1 MTGCAP
7 HRHDLG
13 AYVLAGLEPADVP
26 ALEAHLAVCAECQ
39 AEHAELAGA
48 PRLLARALD
57 APPPVPGRVRDRV
70 VADAARRR
78 ARRRW
83 TVTAAAAALL
93 AALVGGVVG
102 WQLAPAPPREVAV
115 PLEAVDPFDGSG
127 WAAFRT
133 EDAAVLVRLELAG
146 LEPLTAP
153 EVYEAWLSTTDGR
166 IVSIGQLPAG
176 EGTVEL
182 TAQGP
187 IEDYRGFWI
196 TAEPDRRDPAHDGPT
211 VLRAPVPR

>member
-13 AYVLAGLEPADVP
+13 AYVLAGLEPAEAQAV
-26 ALEAHLAVCAECQ
+26 EAHLASCAACE
-39 AEHAELAGA
+39 AEHAELAGV
-48 PRLLARALD
+48 PQLLARALD

-70 VADAARRR
+70 VAAAARRR

-83 TVTAAAAALL
+83 AVTAAAGALL

-102 WQLAPAPPREVAV
+102 WQLAPSPAREVAV
-115 PLEAVDPFDGSG
+115 PLEGVGPSDASG

-133 EDAAVLVRLELAG
+133 EGAAVVVRLELTG
-146 LEPLTAP
+146 LEPLSAP
-153 EVYEAWLSTTDGR
+153 EVYEAWLSTNDRR
-166 IVSIGQLPAG
+166 IVSIGHVPADQ
-176 EGTVEL
+176 GTVEL
-182 TAQGP
+182 TAEGP

-211 VLRAPVPR
+211 VLEAPVPR